1 MYKHVVKY
9 EDLNG
14 HQQEKTLYFNLSKAE
29 LIKMELSS
37 KNGLQEDFQ
46 RLIDSDDRAKIIE
59 TFDGIIDK
67 AYGVK
72 SPDGQRFI
80 KSQEVLDEFK
90 QSGAYDEFFMSLL
103 TEKGIAEAFVR
114 GIIPNTEGIVKA
126 AANANS

>member
-9 EDLNG
+9 TDLDG
-14 HQQEKTLYFNLSKAE
+14 KPQEKTLYFNLSKAE
-29 LIKMELSS
+29 LIKMDLSS

-46 RLIDSDDRAKIIE
+46 RLIDSQDRAKIIE

-90 QSGAYDEFFMSLL
+90 QSGAYDEFFVSLL
-103 TEKGIAEAFVR
+103 TEKGMAEAFVR
-114 GIIPNTEGIVKA
+114 GIVPNTEGIPKA
-126 AANANS
+126 MPNADN

>member
-14 HQQEKTLYFNLSKAE
+14 KPHEKTLYFNLSRAE
-29 LIKMELSS
+29 MIKMELASP
-37 KNGLQEDFQ
+37 NGLQED
-46 RLIDSDDRAKIIE
+46 LTTLVESGDRAKIIE

-80 KSQEVLDEFK
+80 KNQEVLDEFK
-90 QSGAYDEFFMSLL
+90 QSGAYDEFFVELL
-103 TEKGIAEAFVR
+103 TKPDVAEAFVR
-114 GIIPNTEGIVKA
+114 GIVPNSDGIKKA
-126 AANANS
+126 ISDANN